1 MLVAQATALAQRETD
16 PCRLFDG
23 AASSCE
29 LEPFVARA
37 AIARSWL
44 RSDASPAAS
53 EVARSLGNGIAAAE
67 SCVTAVYLAAWFLRR
82 PFAELMEFVRAVRGD
97 VDTIGAMAGAVWGA
111 ANGAMALPA
120 AALARLEQREALVE
134 LAGALHAKCC

>member
-1 MLVAQATALAQRETD
+1 M
-16 PCRLFDG
+16 
-23 AASSCE
+23 
-29 LEPFVARA
+29 
-37 AIARSWL
+37 
-44 RSDASPAAS
+44 
-53 EVARSLGNGIAAAE
+53 
-67 SCVTAVYLAAWFLRR
+67 TAVYLAAWFLRR